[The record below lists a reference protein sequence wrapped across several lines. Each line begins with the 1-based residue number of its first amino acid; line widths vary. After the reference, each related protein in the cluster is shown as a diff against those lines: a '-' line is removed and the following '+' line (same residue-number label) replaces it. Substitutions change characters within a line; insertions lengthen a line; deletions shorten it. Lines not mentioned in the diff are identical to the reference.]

1 MQSGYK
7 RMEARKVN
15 PANGLLWIKQ
25 GYWLFKKS
33 PVLWVV
39 LTVIGVMGLLSLT
52 TIPVLGDPLATL
64 LFPILLA
71 GFMIGCR
78 ALELGEELELA
89 HLFAGFQH
97 NAPQLVTLGGINLV
111 SQYLILGVMKLTGG
125 AALVNIMMSGKPVED
140 PAILMQ
146 AVAGAGLAILL
157 GTALFGVLLMAMQLA
172 PMLVIFGKAAP
183 VPALKASLQAFIRNM
198 IPLTVYGVMMM
209 LLALLATMPMMLG
222 WIILMPVMITSM
234 YAIYRDL
241 FPEQMESTPAT
252 EGETITPRDDAAE
265 S

>member
-1 MQSGYK
+1 MQSGYSL
-7 RMEARKVN
+7 METRKVN
-15 PANGLLWIKQ
+15 AGNGWLWIKQ

-39 LTVIGVMGLLSLT
+39 LTVVGVMGLLSLST
-52 TIPVLGDPLATL
+52 VPVIGEPLATL
-64 LFPILLA
+64 LFPVLLA
-71 GFMIGCR
+71 GFMLGCR

-97 NAPQLVTLGGINLV
+97 NAPALVTLGGINLV

-125 AALVNIMMSGKPVED
+125 EALVNIMTSGKPVED

-146 AVAGAGLAILL
+146 AVDGAGFSILL
-157 GTALFGVLLMAMQLA
+157 GTILFGVLLMAMQLA

-183 VPALKASLQAFIRNM
+183 VPALKASLQAFLRNM
-198 IPLTVYGVMMM
+198 IPMTAYGVMMM
-209 LLALLATMPMMLG
+209 LLALLASMPMMLG
-222 WIILMPVMITSM
+222 WAILLPVMITSI

-241 FPEQMESTPAT
+241 FPEQLASTPAI
-252 EGETITPRDDAAE
+252 EGEVITHDDQAQP
-265 S
+265 